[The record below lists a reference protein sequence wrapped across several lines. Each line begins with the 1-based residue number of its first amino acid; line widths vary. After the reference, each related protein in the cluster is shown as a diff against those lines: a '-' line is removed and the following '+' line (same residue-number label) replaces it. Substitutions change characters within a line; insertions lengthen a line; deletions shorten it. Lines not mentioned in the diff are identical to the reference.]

1 VHYKPSFDVRNPAF
15 REWIRLS
22 IPLMLGVSLVT
33 VDDWMLRYFAASSV
47 GDITRLNYAKRLF
60 QVPIAV
66 LGQAA
71 SQASLPFFARLFGE
85 KRLDEF
91 NATVNA
97 SIYRII
103 AAALIVSSFM
113 VAAALPLVDLA
124 YRWGHLH
131 FSDSTVISVYFLIF
145 SISLAFWSAQ
155 GLYARAFYAAG
166 NTLTP
171 MVASTI
177 ITLASLPVY
186 SLLFQRFSTI
196 GLVVASDVG
205 IAANCCAL
213 AVLLHKRRLVSLK
226 GLQWD
231 ELGKA
236 LIISVIA
243 AGASRFAAR
252 LVPLHG
258 SRIADLKSLA
268 LGIVVWAAVAG
279 LGLWLLKA
287 RLPQDLWRQRNRLP
301 GQTAQA
307 TVEQNS

>member
-1 VHYKPSFDVRNPAF
+1 
-15 REWIRLS
+15 
-22 IPLMLGVSLVT
+22 
-33 VDDWMLRYFAASSV
+33 VDDWILRYFAASSI

-91 NATVNA
+91 NTTVNA

-103 AAALIVSSFM
+103 STALIACSFM
-113 VAAALPLVDLA
+113 VAAALPLVDLG

-131 FSDSTVISVYFLIF
+131 FSDSTVIATYFLIF

-171 MVASTI
+171 MIASTI

-186 SLLFQRFSTI
+186 GLLFQRFSTV
-196 GLVVASDVG
+196 GLVVASDLG
-205 IAANCCAL
+205 IAANCCAM
-213 AVLLHKRRLVSLK
+213 AVLLHKRGLVSMK

-231 ELGKA
+231 EIGKA
-236 LIISVIA
+236 LLISVFA

-252 LVPLHG
+252 LIPLHG
-258 SRIADLKSLA
+258 NRMADLKSLA
-268 LGIVVWAAVAG
+268 LATLVWAAVVG
-279 LGLWLLKA
+279 VGLWLLKS
-287 RLPQDLWRQRNRLP
+287 RLPQDLRRQRNRP
-301 GQTAQA
+301 PAPTA
-307 TVEQNS
+307 